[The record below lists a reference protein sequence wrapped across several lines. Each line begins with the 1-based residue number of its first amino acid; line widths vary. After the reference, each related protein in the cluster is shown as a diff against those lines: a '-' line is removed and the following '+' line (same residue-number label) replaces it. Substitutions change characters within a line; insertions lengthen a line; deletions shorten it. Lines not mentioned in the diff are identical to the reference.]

1 MSKFSERLKLLRNEK
16 KMTQQALADLV
27 GVNRV
32 TYTNWENGKRE
43 PELDKIVEL
52 ATELNTTV
60 DYLLG
65 NSDINLLD
73 TSKKDIQNF
82 TKEEAKE
89 LSGALMENMNTIFEA
104 GKKKFNMTDDEME
117 AMKVLVIKTISK
129 KKQKKTRKMILLI
142 HKTL

>member
-1 MSKFSERLKLLRNEK
+1 MSRFSERLKQRRTEK

-43 PELDKIVEL
+43 PELDKVIEL
-52 ATELNTTV
+52 AAELNTTV

-73 TSKKDIQNF
+73 TSKDDMQNL
-82 TKEEAKE
+82 TEEEAKE
-89 LSGALMENMNTIFEA
+89 LSASLMQNMDTIFEA
-104 GKKKFNMTDDEME
+104 GKAKFNMSDDEME
-117 AMKVLVIKTISK
+117 LMKVLVIKQFLKEAEEKENNDSSNP
-129 KKQKKTRKMILLI
+129 
-142 HKTL
+142 

>member
-1 MSKFSERLKLLRNEK
+1 MSEAILSKACPEYLHLFIVAPFLFKFQDISS
-16 KMTQQALADLV
+16 TAPLAFLV

-32 TYTNWENGKRE
+32 TYTNWENRKRE
-43 PELDKIVEL
+43 PKLDKIVEL
-52 ATELNTTV
+52 ATEMNTTI

-73 TSKKDIQNF
+73 TSKKDIQNL

-104 GKKKFNMTDDEME
+104 GKEKFNMTDGE
-117 AMKVLVIKTISK
+117 I
-129 KKQKKTRKMILLI
+129 
-142 HKTL
+142 

>member
-1 MSKFSERLKLLRNEK
+1 MSKFSERLKQLRSEK

-27 GVNRV
+27 NVNRV

-43 PELDKIVEL
+43 PELDKVVEL
-52 ATELNTTV
+52 ATELNSTI

-73 TSKKDIQNF
+73 TSKEDIQNL

-89 LSGALMENMNTIFEA
+89 LSASLIQNMDTILEA
-104 GKKKFNMTDDEME
+104 GKEKFNMTDDEME
-117 AMKVLVIKTISK
+117 VIKVLVIKQFLKEVEEKERNDSSNT
-129 KKQKKTRKMILLI
+129 
-142 HKTL
+142 

>member
-1 MSKFSERLKLLRNEK
+1 MTMSKFSERLKQLRSEK

-27 GVNRV
+27 NVNRV

-43 PELDKIVEL
+43 PELDKVVEL
-52 ATELNTTV
+52 ATELNSTI

-73 TSKKDIQNF
+73 TSKEDIQNL

-89 LSGALMENMNTIFEA
+89 LSASLIQNMDTILEA
-104 GKKKFNMTDDEME
+104 GKEKFNMTDDEME
-117 AMKVLVIKTISK
+117 VMKVLVIKQFLKEVEEKERNDSSNT
-129 KKQKKTRKMILLI
+129 
-142 HKTL
+142 

>member
-1 MSKFSERLKLLRNEK
+1 MP
-16 KMTQQALADLV
+16 QQALADLV

-73 TSKKDIQNF
+73 TS
-82 TKEEAKE
+82 
-89 LSGALMENMNTIFEA
+89 
-104 GKKKFNMTDDEME
+104 
-117 AMKVLVIKTISK
+117 
-129 KKQKKTRKMILLI
+129 
-142 HKTL
+142 

>member
-1 MSKFSERLKLLRNEK
+1 MTMSKFSERLKLRRNEK
-16 KMTQQALADLV
+16 KLTQQTLADLV

-43 PELDKIVEL
+43 PELGKVVEL

-73 TSKKDIQNF
+73 TSKEDIQNL

-89 LSGALMENMNTIFEA
+89 LSGSLMENMNTIFEA
-104 GKKKFNMTDDEME
+104 GKEKFNMTEDEME
-117 AMKVLVIKTISK
+117 AMKVLVIKQFLK
-129 KKQKKTRKMILLI
+129 KAEENEKNDSSNP
-142 HKTL
+142 

>member
-1 MSKFSERLKLLRNEK
+1 MTMSKFSERLKLLRNEK
-16 KMTQQALADLV
+16 KMTQQVLADLV

-65 NSDINLLD
+65 NSDVNLFD
-73 TSKKDIQNF
+73 TSKEVIQ
-82 TKEEAKE
+82 TLSKEKAKE
-89 LSGALMENMNTIFEA
+89 ISASLMQNMDTILEA
-104 GKKKFNMTDDEME
+104 GKEKFNMTDDEME
-117 AMKVLVIKTISK
+117 VMKVLVIKQFLKEAEEKEKNNSSNT
-129 KKQKKTRKMILLI
+129 
-142 HKTL
+142 

>member
-1 MSKFSERLKLLRNEK
+1 MTMSKFSERLKQLRTEK

-27 GVNRV
+27 NVNRV

-43 PELDKIVEL
+43 PELDKVVEL
-52 ATELNTTV
+52 ATVLNTTV

-73 TSKKDIQNF
+73 ASKEEIQNL

-89 LSGALMENMNTIFEA
+89 LSASLIQNMDTILEA
-104 GKKKFNMTDDEME
+104 GKEKFNMTDDEIE
-117 AMKVLVIKTISK
+117 VMKVLVIKQFLK
-129 KKQKKTRKMILLI
+129 EAEEK
-142 HKTL
+142 

>member
-1 MSKFSERLKLLRNEK
+1 MP
-16 KMTQQALADLV
+16 QQALADLV

-73 TSKKDIQNF
+73 TSKKDI
-82 TKEEAKE
+82 
-89 LSGALMENMNTIFEA
+89 
-104 GKKKFNMTDDEME
+104 
-117 AMKVLVIKTISK
+117 
-129 KKQKKTRKMILLI
+129 
-142 HKTL
+142 

>member
-1 MSKFSERLKLLRNEK
+1 MSKFSERLKQLRSEK

-27 GVNRV
+27 NVNRV

-43 PELDKIVEL
+43 PELDKVVEL
-52 ATELNTTV
+52 ATELNSTI

-73 TSKKDIQNF
+73 TSKEDIQNL

-89 LSGALMENMNTIFEA
+89 LSASLIQNMDTILEA
-104 GKKKFNMTDDEME
+104 GKEKFNMTDDEME
-117 AMKVLVIKTISK
+117 VMKVLVIKQFLKEVEEKERNDSSNT
-129 KKQKKTRKMILLI
+129 
-142 HKTL
+142 

>member
-1 MSKFSERLKLLRNEK
+1 
-16 KMTQQALADLV
+16 MTQQTLANLV

-43 PELDKIVEL
+43 PELDKVVEL
-52 ATELNTTV
+52 ATVLNTTV

-73 TSKKDIQNF
+73 ASKEEIQNL

-89 LSGALMENMNTIFEA
+89 LSASLIQNMDTILEA
-104 GKKKFNMTDDEME
+104 GKEKFNMTDDEIE
-117 AMKVLVIKTISK
+117 VMKVLVIKQFLKEAEEKEKSDSSN
-129 KKQKKTRKMILLI
+129 L
-142 HKTL
+142 

>member
-117 AMKVLVIKTISK
+117 AMKVLVIKQFLKETEENEKNDSSNP
-129 KKQKKTRKMILLI
+129 
-142 HKTL
+142 

>member
-1 MSKFSERLKLLRNEK
+1 MSKFSERLKLRRNEK
-16 KMTQQALADLV
+16 KLTQQTLADLV

-43 PELDKIVEL
+43 PELGKVVEL

-73 TSKKDIQNF
+73 TSKEDIQNL

-89 LSGALMENMNTIFEA
+89 LSGSLMENMNTIFEA
-104 GKKKFNMTDDEME
+104 GKEKFNMTEDEME
-117 AMKVLVIKTISK
+117 AMKVLVIKQFLK
-129 KKQKKTRKMILLI
+129 KAEENEKNDSSNP
-142 HKTL
+142 

>member
-1 MSKFSERLKLLRNEK
+1 MSKFSERLKQLRTEK

-27 GVNRV
+27 NVNRV

-43 PELDKIVEL
+43 PELDKVVEL
-52 ATELNTTV
+52 ATVLNTTV

-73 TSKKDIQNF
+73 ASKEEIQNL

-89 LSGALMENMNTIFEA
+89 LSASLIQNMDTILEA
-104 GKKKFNMTDDEME
+104 GKEKFNMTDDEIE
-117 AMKVLVIKTISK
+117 VMKVLVIKQFLK
-129 KKQKKTRKMILLI
+129 EAEEK
-142 HKTL
+142 